1 MDTTTIEDAKN
12 NLPQLIHAVEKGE
25 DIHISRHGKP
35 VAVLV
40 SEERYKQLRQPT
52 TDVFDAIMD
61 WREKYGA
68 VDLSNEEV
76 DSWQDR
82 SSATSS

>member
-12 NLPQLIHAVEKGE
+12 NLPQLIHAVEKGK

-35 VAVLV
+35 VAVLI
-40 SEERYKQLRQPT
+40 SEERYKQLCQPT
-52 TDVFDAIMD
+52 TGVFDAIMD

-68 VDLSNEEV
+68 VELTDEEI
-76 DSWQDR
+76 DSWRDR
-82 SSATSS
+82 SSATSP